1 MLKVHKS
8 KSRDFKKSGLPG
20 IYPLPTPNKALDNH
34 KLLVMVMVMV
44 MVMVLDFWEYM
55 EGGLEEKKKSR
66 IISGQISIRTKCPIG
81 DCDDANSDSDDGHE

>member
-8 KSRDFKKSGLPG
+8 KSRDFKKSSLPG

-34 KLLVMVMVMV
+34 KLLVLVLVMVMVMV
-44 MVMVLDFWEYM
+44 MVMDFWEYM

-66 IISGQISIRTKCPIG
+66 IISGQISIRTNAI
-81 DCDDANSDSDDGHE
+81 SDSDDGHE